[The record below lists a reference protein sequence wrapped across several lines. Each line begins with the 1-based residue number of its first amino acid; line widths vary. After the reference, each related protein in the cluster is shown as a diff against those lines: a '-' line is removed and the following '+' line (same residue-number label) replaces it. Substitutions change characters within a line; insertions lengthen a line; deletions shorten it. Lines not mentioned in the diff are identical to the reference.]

1 MTFIFCAW
9 VDVEFSECVASLCC
23 RLTNADGY
31 RRPTSTAFAGELAAL
46 GEDFELPDEPVY
58 GFLLVLK
65 KPSKNYL

>member
-1 MTFIFCAW
+1 M
-9 VDVEFSECVASLCC
+9 
-23 RLTNADGY
+23 LTNADGY